1 MSWPCGFD
9 LLYLLPLV
17 FYLISL
23 SAGLGRCKGSGE
35 VAMATWSPPPAGWDG
50 RALLG
55 EAGTGVG
62 SLTVPLYHW
71 LTAAH
76 EGLSHSPLPPREAA
90 RTPHPQAQ
98 RDPQAVREVR
108 WLRGLSGPWRGRGGG
123 STPWGSGSAVR
134 PCDPPAPPSRKGGG
148 GLLSGGQEPVATP
161 PSCVAPPGPLSPW
174 AARPGSRL
182 PRGSLNLPKPPLR
195 LECGRPRP
203 PRVVLRVSSRV

>member
-1 MSWPCGFD
+1 MSWPRGFD

-17 FYLISL
+17 FNLPERWTGEVQG
-23 SAGLGRCKGSGE
+23 AGE
-35 VAMATWSPPPAGWDG
+35 VAMAPWSPRPTGWDG

-62 SLTVPLYHW
+62 SLTAPLHY
-71 LTAAH
+71 LA
-76 EGLSHSPLPPREAA
+76 HSPFPPREAA

-108 WLRGLSGPWRGRGGG
+108 WLRGLSGPWRGGGKRG
-123 STPWGSGSAVR
+123 SPWGSGSATR
-134 PCDPPAPPSRKGGG
+134 PCDPPAPPPEKG

-161 PSCVAPPGPLSPW
+161 PSCVAPLGPLSPR
-174 AARPGSRL
+174 AAGPGSRL
-182 PRGSLNLPKPPLR
+182 PPESLNLPKP

-203 PRVVLRVSSRV
+203 PRVVLRISSRV

>member
-1 MSWPCGFD
+1 M
-9 LLYLLPLV
+9 
-17 FYLISL
+17 FYLISP

-35 VAMATWSPPPAGWDG
+35 VAMATWSPRPAGWDG

-134 PCDPPAPPSRKGGG
+134 PCDPPAPPPEKGAGGSSLVGRSLWPHPLPVWLPRDPSPHGRQGLVAGCLGGPLISPSLHCVWSVG
-148 GLLSGGQEPVATP
+148 GLGL
-161 PSCVAPPGPLSPW
+161 
-174 AARPGSRL
+174 
-182 PRGSLNLPKPPLR
+182 
-195 LECGRPRP
+195 LE
-203 PRVVLRVSSRV
+203 